1 MLLLTAASPAGAQIS
16 FEDQVLAELNVLRQN
31 PSAYVEDLSRF
42 RRYYQGNIIAVPGAP
57 VRYLTQ
63 EGTTPI
69 DEAIAYLRQQVRRD
83 QLTSAE
89 SLASAAADHC
99 ADQAVSGAVGHIG
112 PSGTNAG
119 DRVVRRGGG
128 IYVAEVITYGANSPT
143 DVVRQ
148 LLIDDGVPD
157 RSHRQLLFA
166 YQMRFAGI
174 SCGKHPLYRTM
185 CVVDFARTPDGRA
198 MAEYAQLDPSVM
210 NRHRKP

>member
-1 MLLLTAASPAGAQIS
+1 MLLLTAAVPVDAQTS
-16 FEDQVLAELNVLRQN
+16 FEDQVLTELNALRQN
-31 PSAYVEDLSRF
+31 PSAYVEGLLRY
-42 RRYYQGNIIAVPGAP
+42 RRYYQANVIVVPSVP

-63 EGTTPI
+63 EGTAPL
-69 DEAIAYLRQQVRRD
+69 DEAIVYLRQQARRD
-83 QLTSAE
+83 RLTSAG

-99 ADQAVSGAVGHIG
+99 ADQALNGAVGHVG
-112 PSGTNAG
+112 ARGTSPG

-128 IYVAEVITYGANSPT
+128 IYVAEVITYGANSPA
-143 DVVRQ
+143 DVIRQ
-148 LLIDDGVPD
+148 LVIDDGVPD